1 MPPLGYLDPSTP
13 ALRGNR
19 DMTTNRVPDNADA
32 QQLAD
37 ENHLPARLVRMYKTG
52 LLRGADAVPVVAHL
66 TSCDLCA
73 TLLEALPVESAGALR
88 TELLAKVLASANEP
102 APLALPERARP
113 THEEVWGKDPA
124 RRPNSAQS
132 PLAVAVFFKIPDRAT
147 GISLYAHAAAGKIDI
162 EEATD
167 ADLAGTIEKTPDG
180 GIRITFPGQY
190 VGRRYRVVA
199 EQFGRTGDV
208 VAKGTV
214 VATDL
219 TVEVQPS
226 ASLDL
231 LRDDG
236 WRLRLTLD

>member
-1 MPPLGYLDPSTP
+1 M
-13 ALRGNR
+13 
-19 DMTTNRVPDNADA
+19 MTNRVPDTADA
-32 QQLAD
+32 QRPSD
-37 ENHLPARLVRMYKTG
+37 VNHLPARLVRMYKTG
-52 LLRGADAVPVVAHL
+52 LLQGADAGPVIEHL
-66 TSCDLCA
+66 ANCDLCT
-73 TLLEALPVESAGALR
+73 TLLEVLPVESADALR
-88 TELLAKVLASANEP
+88 AALMAEVLAIASEP
-102 APLALPERARP
+102 AEVAVAAATRP
-113 THEEVWGKDPA
+113 THEEVWGEPSG
-124 RRPNSAQS
+124 RRLASPKS
-132 PLAVAVFFKIPDRAT
+132 PLATVAASASALVAVFFKIPDRAT

-180 GIRITFPGQY
+180 GIRITFPVRY

-214 VATDL
+214 VVADL
-219 TVEVQPS
+219 SVEIQPS